1 MSALKLFRCSRGVTG
16 VFFIVVLLILVPAVC
31 PASSA
36 VDPLS
41 ENERA
46 WLSRHD
52 GKIRLGHDPN
62 ARPVDYLDE
71 KGQFKGLAA
80 DYVRLIEKRLNFKF
94 DILKIDTW
102 DEVLRRAKNREVDV
116 LCTFTKNEDR
126 EKWMHF
132 TEPYLTIKTVILTRN
147 DFTGDLSLEKMD
159 GRVVTFTKGWV
170 VDDYLKKNY
179 SHIKMLPAIDADT
192 AMHNLLTKKADA
204 WITALTVASI
214 KIEDQRV
221 TNLRIAGETD
231 LSFKLAFA
239 SRKDRPVLH
248 SILSKGLARISQEE
262 RTQIFNKWIHIGQQ
276 SIFHNKTFWAVV
288 LSIFGAS
295 VIMILTVFAWN
306 KMLKLKVEEKTQAL
320 EKERQLFKTII
331 DRLPLMISRY
341 DPDANI
347 LFLNREFESKTGW
360 TTQEV
365 ADIDLME
372 KIYPD
377 PEYRQTAK
385 DYMQKATSEWK
396 EFKVYARSG
405 RVIDSEWSN
414 IRLEDGTNIGIG
426 IDITDQKRTL
436 AEKERLVKEL
446 HQSQKMESIGN
457 LAGGIAHDFNNILTS
472 IIGFTELAL
481 TETKKGSS
489 LEDSLQEV
497 YAAGKRAKDLVKQI
511 LAFARRSDEKTRP
524 IQPAIVAKEVV
535 KFIRSAIPTT
545 VEIRQDIH
553 SESWI
558 MGNATQVHQVLMNLC
573 TNAAHALEDRGG
585 ILEIGVTDRFF
596 DSKDVPPDLSN
607 GDYVEIK
614 VSDTGV
620 GIAPDILDSIFEPYF
635 TTKGHGEGTGMG
647 LAMAQGVVEGYGGK
661 ITVHSELGKG
671 STFRIYLPATKK
683 QQAIAPYVKE
693 KLPKGTEHILFVDDE
708 TAITK
713 MGSQMLERLGYRV
726 SCRTDSTGA
735 LALFRAKPDTF
746 DLVITDMTM
755 PKLTGD
761 MLAVELMQIRPDIP
775 VILCTGYSKKVSDRT
790 ASQIGIKAFAY
801 KPMVMS
807 DLAQT
812 VRKVLD
818 GTTHQ
823 VKTASNTRGTA

>member
-1 MSALKLFRCSRGVTG
+1 
-16 VFFIVVLLILVPAVC
+16 
-31 PASSA
+31 
-36 VDPLS
+36 
-41 ENERA
+41 
-46 WLSRHD
+46 
-52 GKIRLGHDPN
+52 
-62 ARPVDYLDE
+62 
-71 KGQFKGLAA
+71 
-80 DYVRLIEKRLNFKF
+80 
-94 DILKIDTW
+94 
-102 DEVLRRAKNREVDV
+102 
-116 LCTFTKNEDR
+116 
-126 EKWMHF
+126 
-132 TEPYLTIKTVILTRN
+132 
-147 DFTGDLSLEKMD
+147 
-159 GRVVTFTKGWV
+159 
-170 VDDYLKKNY
+170 
-179 SHIKMLPAIDADT
+179 
-192 AMHNLLTKKADA
+192 
-204 WITALTVASI
+204 
-214 KIEDQRV
+214 
-221 TNLRIAGETD
+221 
-231 LSFKLAFA
+231 
-239 SRKDRPVLH
+239 
-248 SILSKGLARISQEE
+248 
-262 RTQIFNKWIHIGQQ
+262 
-276 SIFHNKTFWAVV
+276 
-288 LSIFGAS
+288 
-295 VIMILTVFAWN
+295 
-306 KMLKLKVEEKTQAL
+306 
-320 EKERQLFKTII
+320 
-331 DRLPLMISRY
+331 
-341 DPDANI
+341 
-347 LFLNREFESKTGW
+347 
-360 TTQEV
+360 
-365 ADIDLME
+365 
-372 KIYPD
+372 
-377 PEYRQTAK
+377 
-385 DYMQKATSEWK
+385 
-396 EFKVYARSG
+396 
-405 RVIDSEWSN
+405 
-414 IRLEDGTNIGIG
+414 
-426 IDITDQKRTL
+426 
-436 AEKERLVKEL
+436 
-446 HQSQKMESIGN
+446 MESIGN